1 MKHYNNTQLLL
12 IMPRTYLTLSL
23 PHYLHAPFYT
33 PPPPPSCLSFCLC
46 LFCLCLAMSH
56 HTVGW
61 VLFYVH
67 RNRRLSRDGSPG
79 RPPRPSHSS
88 WALNNPFLFF
98 YFVSFL
104 PHCRSIS
111 VNTSR
116 VIIKCDSTT
125 NKFRF
130 RIQRHER
137 LTMDRYCP
145 M

>member
-33 PPPPPSCLSFCLC
+33 PPPPPLPVC
-46 LFCLCLAMSH
+46 LFVFACFVCVLPCHIIPLVECCFTSTE
-56 HTVGW
+56 TVDLVGT
-61 VLFYVH
+61 
-67 RNRRLSRDGSPG
+67 GAK
-79 RPPRPSHSS
+79 RPPRLSHSS

-111 VNTSR
+111 VHTSR